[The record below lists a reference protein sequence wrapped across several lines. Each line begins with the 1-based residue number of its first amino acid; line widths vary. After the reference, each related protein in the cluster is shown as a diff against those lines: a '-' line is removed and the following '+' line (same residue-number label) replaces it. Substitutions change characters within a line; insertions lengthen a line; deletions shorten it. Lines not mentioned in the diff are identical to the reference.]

1 MKKAICALL
10 VLAMATASFALWTP
24 PAAADQPRTLGQKF
38 RHYSPLPATV
48 VLFPLALTAFT
59 ADVPIYLLT
68 RQQPLTYGLTQAELV
83 DGYNPITD
91 KNSGNNVDEHA
102 VDVTDSY

>member
-10 VLAMATASFALWTP
+10 VLAMATGSLGLWTP
-24 PAAADQPRTLGQKF
+24 PAAAEEPKTLEEKF
-38 RHYSPLPATV
+38 RHHSPLPAVV

-59 ADVPIYLLT
+59 ADVPIYLIT
-68 RQQPLTYGLTQAELV
+68 RKQPLTNGLMQVEIV

-91 KNSGNNVDEHA
+91 QHSSDEVDQHA